1 MATTKIELKE
11 SGVIFNEDAHEYWLE
26 GKQLSGIT
34 EALRKMLH
42 PDLYTG
48 IPEHIIKKAGE
59 YGSRVHHDIEL
70 FDRDFVNCGS
80 EEVQDYIRLTQ
91 QYGLVHEASE
101 YLVTDGKNWASK
113 IDKVYRVS
121 DDTVSITDIKTY
133 AALTPEKLEL
143 AKFQLSTYAWML
155 QLMNPKLKIDKLFI
169 IQLRYKTTAS
179 GKLEHVAKIVNV
191 NRVPSFI
198 CEELL
203 NCYLTGQPFINP
215 YEVPIELSAKEGRIR
230 ELIATKQAAE
240 EELNEIKATILT
252 TMEKMDVKTWLTEG
266 GMRLTRKL
274 PSTRTSFD
282 LTLFKKAHPEYNYED
297 YFKVSNVSGS
307 LQIAI

>member
-1 MATTKIELKE
+1 MATRIELKE
-11 SGVIFNEDAHEYWLE
+11 SGVIFKENAHEYWLD

-34 EALRKMLH
+34 EVLRKMLY

-59 YGSRVHHDIEL
+59 YGSRVHNHIEL
-70 FDRDFVNCGS
+70 FDRDFYNTGA
-80 EEVQDYIRLTQ
+80 EEVQDYIRLTKENN
-91 QYGLVHEASE
+91 LVHEASE
-101 YLVTDGKNWASK
+101 YLVTDGVNWASK

-121 DDTVSITDIKTY
+121 DDTVSIADIKTY
-133 AALTPEKLEL
+133 ATLTPEKLEL

-155 QLMNPKLKIDKLFI
+155 QLMTPKLKIDKLYI

-179 GKLEHVAKIVNV
+179 GKLEHIAKIVTV

-215 YEVPIELSAKEGRIR
+215 YSVPIELRTIEGRIR

-240 EELNEIKATILT
+240 EELNEIKADILS

-297 YFKVSNVSGS
+297 YFKISNVSGS